1 MKPRVAFG
9 MGAVVALIIAC
20 AFFGLRESKMRKFAE
35 VRIAASEEKVRRVE
49 SDLARAREAAHLAQ
63 AAQSIHEPEPMR
75 PPTLNSPTPIG
86 SSSNA
91 AIVNYLGEPV
101 RAPDGLD
108 SKYSAEEMSAVFRS
122 VCESLGI
129 KIEKLA
135 VDTTEFPF
143 VVHGLVERQLGN
155 DFFRRIE
162 AKLREVPGYSYV
174 GSTSGRSKD
183 GASFFVMSITPRK
196 VYPPEHADAIERR
209 LMLRLQ
215 MIGAAWKEPPP

>member
-1 MKPRVAFG
+1 MKSRVAFG

-20 AFFGLRESKMRKFAE
+20 AFFGLRESKMRKFSE

-63 AAQSIHEPEPMR
+63 AAQSTREPEPLR
-75 PPTLNSPTPIG
+75 PPTLTPPTPIG
-86 SSSNA
+86 SPSNA

-108 SKYSAEEMSAVFRS
+108 SKYSAEEMSAVLRS

-143 VVHGLVERQLGN
+143 VVHGLVERQPGN

-162 AKLREVPGYSYV
+162 AKLREVHGYSYV
-174 GSTSGRSKD
+174 GSTSGRSKE
-183 GASFFVMSITPRK
+183 GASFFAMSITPRK
-196 VYPPEHADAIERR
+196 AYPPERAEAIERR

>member
-1 MKPRVAFG
+1 
-9 MGAVVALIIAC
+9 
-20 AFFGLRESKMRKFAE
+20 
-35 VRIAASEEKVRRVE
+35 
-49 SDLARAREAAHLAQ
+49 
-63 AAQSIHEPEPMR
+63 
-75 PPTLNSPTPIG
+75 
-86 SSSNA
+86 
-91 AIVNYLGEPV
+91 
-101 RAPDGLD
+101 
-108 SKYSAEEMSAVFRS
+108 
-122 VCESLGI
+122 
-129 KIEKLA
+129 
-135 VDTTEFPF
+135 

-183 GASFFVMSITPRK
+183 GASFFAMSITPRK